1 MFVSAGCL
9 SCVLMFQAD
18 LPQETSSFDVT
29 EAIVYSK
36 AGDRELLLDAYVP
49 SDENEH
55 PGVLVVHGGAW
66 RSGNRK
72 QLKGYCE
79 ALASRGFTC
88 FAIDYR
94 LAPAHKFPAQI
105 DDCRAA
111 VKWIRQNAEKYKATS
126 DVLGAIGYSAGG
138 HLVSLLGTT
147 GEAPDESNGNID
159 TRLTAVAAGGA
170 PTDFRWFPD
179 NGKWAEFWMGG
190 DLDSVPEKFK
200 AASTVPFVDKNDP
213 PFFFFNGTS
222 DKVVPI
228 VWTKSLFEALK
239 AAGVQAELHEV
250 AGASHMQA
258 AADKQALTKA
268 YEFLAANLKQP
279 VSPKKPDQ
287 KTGDEASGNSSPDDG
302 EVQIKKDV
310 SYLPA
315 GRSEKLDL
323 YLPSGVSDQELRPG
337 ILIIHGGGWV
347 KGDKGAKREINIG
360 TTLAKNGYVC
370 ASINYKLG
378 KPKSDTFAHKLNSG
392 WPQNIHDCKTA
403 LRWMRKNSKQYGID
417 PNRIGVI
424 GGSAGGHLTAMLGVT
439 SSKDGLDPVGPY
451 SEFSTNVDA
460 FVPLYAPSD
469 LVFRSKARKEWDSLP
484 AELKDLCRT
493 ASPATYADMNDPPAL
508 IMHGTKDTT
517 VDIEQ
522 SRRLSAAFTKAGL
535 KHDLEIVEGAPH
547 TFHLQPK
554 QKDLRP
560 LVLGFFDTHVKHKQI
575 QKKEAGHE

>member
-1 MFVSAGCL
+1 MIVSAGCL
-9 SCVLMFQAD
+9 FCVLTFQAD
-18 LPQETSSFDVT
+18 LPHETSSFHVT

-49 SDENEH
+49 ADESEH
-55 PGVLVVHGGAW
+55 PAVLVVHGGAW

-72 QLKGYCE
+72 QLKGYCT

-94 LAPAHKFPAQI
+94 LAPKHKFPAQI

-111 VKWIRQNAEKYKATS
+111 VKWIRKNADRYKATT

-147 GEAPDESNGNID
+147 GEAPSEANGNID

-190 DLDSVPEKFK
+190 DLDKVPEKFK
-200 AASTVPFVDKNDP
+200 AASTVPFVDKDDP
-213 PFFFFNGTS
+213 PFFFFNGTN
-222 DKVVPI
+222 DKVVPM

-239 AAGVQAELHEV
+239 TAGVRAELYEV
-250 AGASHMQA
+250 DGAGHMQA
-258 AADKQALTKA
+258 AADEKALTQA
-268 YEFLAANLKQP
+268 YEFLSAELRKNAATP
-279 VSPKKPDQ
+279 EPDRNFSDDRPTERSSA
-287 KTGDEASGNSSPDDG
+287 KDEV
-302 EVQIKKDV
+302 EIQKDV
-310 SYLPA
+310 SYLPPD
-315 GRSEKLDL
+315 RTEKLDL
-323 YLPSGVSDQELRPG
+323 YLPTGHAAGELRPG

-378 KPKSDTFAHKLNSG
+378 KPKGDTFAHKLNSA
-392 WPQNIHDCKTA
+392 WPQNVHDCKTA
-403 LRWMRKNSKQYGID
+403 LRWMRKNSQEYGID

-439 SSKDGLDPVGPY
+439 NSTDGLDPDGPY
-451 SEFSTNVDA
+451 GEFSTEVDA
-460 FVPLYAPSD
+460 FVPLYPPAD
-469 LVFRSKARKEWDSLP
+469 LEFRSKARKEWDSLP
-484 AELKDLCRT
+484 AGLRELCKV
-493 ASPATYADMNDPPAL
+493 ASPTTYADANDPPAL
-508 IMHGTKDTT
+508 IMHGTKDKT
-517 VDIEQ
+517 VDPIQ
-522 SRRLSAAFTKAGL
+522 SQRLSAAFGKAGL
-535 KHDLEIVEGAPH
+535 KHHLEIVEGAPH

-560 LVLGFFDTHVKHKQI
+560 LVLEFFDTHVKQKQD
-575 QKKEAGHE
+575 ERSGR